1 VENVITF
8 EEGMSRAAGKD
19 CSLLLGNGF
28 SSQYFSYPTLLEKAG
43 LQEDDPVRI
52 LFDRLGTRD
61 FERVVKALENAS
73 TVEMAYGDEEHAAQL
88 LSDADRVREALVH
101 AIRGTHPAHREDI
114 EDVIP
119 SCASFL
125 SSFDQVFTLNYDLL
139 LNWVCLSDELHL
151 PDGFGLGER
160 RDGFLGPFETEAY
173 CNVYNLHGGLHLF
186 RKSRT
191 VEKRLAGETGVI
203 DAIAQTITVQK
214 RFPLYVAEGTSAA
227 KMARIKA
234 NTYLA
239 HCHEKLCASKGAFF
253 VFGHSASGNDAHIY
267 EAIFSSGIKHLYFC
281 VHKPTVEKIRTFR
294 GELARYRARAG
305 SDADFTFVDAES
317 AHVWDRKRSAKAAA
331 AQK

>member
-1 VENVITF
+1 MPNVITF
-8 EEGMSRAAGKD
+8 EDAMMKAADKD

-28 SSQYFSYPTLLEKAG
+28 SARYFSYPTLLEKAG

-52 LFDRLGTRD
+52 LFDRLETRD

-73 TVEMAYGDEEHAAQL
+73 TVEMAYGDDERAAQL

-139 LNWVCLSDELHL
+139 LNWVCLSDELRL
-151 PDGFGLGER
+151 SDGFGLGEKR
-160 RDGFLGPFETEAY
+160 NGFLGPFEAEAH
-173 CNVYNLHGGLHLF
+173 CKVYNLHGGLHLF
-186 RKSRT
+186 RKSRS

-203 DAIAQTITVQK
+203 DAIAHTITVQK

-234 NTYLA
+234 NDYLT
-239 HCHEKLCASKGAFF
+239 HCHEKLCASKGTFF
-253 VFGHSASGNDAHIY
+253 VFGHSASQNDAHIY
-267 EAIFSSGIKHLYFC
+267 EAIFSSGIEHLYFC
-281 VHKPTVEKIRTFR
+281 VHRPTDEKIKTFS

-305 SDADFTFVDAES
+305 SDADFNFVDAES
-317 AHVWDRKRSAKAAA
+317 AHVWDRKPTAKTVAP
-331 AQK
+331 QK